1 MNTRKMIFKSALF
14 LQILTVIQFGSV
26 YAQEKKTDP
35 NTIEYQI
42 TPGSILLNG
51 SLVKDDKGI
60 QSIELALLEPMNKY
74 GLLRVRISLA
84 DIDTKLIGDNADL
97 KLIGANQ
104 KGELFFYL
112 TDPKV
117 ILVYGTDNKMSI
129 VAPIH
134 EYMETGMGFSK
145 STLAKSNE
153 FNRFIVNSNGDLL
166 FAAKDKRLFRI
177 AKEGL
182 EEIFRFPGSH
192 TIICS
197 LPARICVDSKN
208 RAYAYAIDNNT
219 FQYGLYL
226 FEKDKKPE
234 LLTNVKTTIS
244 RYANKDQ
251 EIEWSK
257 LVADPE
263 VLDFFTVDP
272 YYTSKGGNPG
282 GHYQNLMADTMAF
295 TLDPSDNLI
304 LPGKASITVKDEDGN
319 DIQTRVSAIVSIDSN
334 GKKTSLHVFNKELL
348 FHPYLIYVL
357 KDNLVAFSAEEL
369 LIFKS
374 DELYYVDLVKSNY
387 KPNYKILYPEGGPFG
402 YEEKLAQWFQFFPA
416 VRSLKVFAL
425 MRESEK
431 QKPKFGDLEV
441 EAK

>member
-1 MNTRKMIFKSALF
+1 MIFKSALF
-14 LQILTVIQFGSV
+14 LQILTVILFGSV

-60 QSIELALLEPMNKY
+60 QSIELALLEPMNKF
-74 GLLRVRISLA
+74 GQLRVRISLA
-84 DIDTKLIGDNADL
+84 DIDTKLIGYNADL

-134 EYMETGMGFSK
+134 EYMETDKGFGNSSYFDK
-145 STLAKSNE
+145 CNN

-244 RYANKDQ
+244 RYENKDE
-251 EIEWSK
+251 EIKWAK

-263 VLDFFTVDP
+263 FLDFFTLDP
-272 YYTSKGGNPG
+272 YATSKGGNPTG
-282 GHYQNLMADTMAF
+282 AYQSLMADTMAF

-304 LPGKASITVKDEDGN
+304 LPGKAFITVKDEDGN

-374 DELYYVDLVKSNY
+374 DELYYVDLVKSKY
-387 KPNYKILYPEGGPFG
+387 QPNHKILYPQTTSDFSE

-416 VRSLKVFAL
+416 VRPLKVFAL

>member
-14 LQILTVIQFGSV
+14 LQILTVILFGSV

-84 DIDTKLIGDNADL
+84 DIDTKLIGYNADL

-112 TDPKV
+112 TDPKI

-134 EYMETGMGFSK
+134 EYMETGKGFGK
-145 STLAKSNE
+145 SFIDKSND

-263 VLDFFTVDP
+263 FLDFFTVDP
-272 YYTSKGGNPG
+272 YYTSKRGNPG
-282 GHYQNLMADTMAF
+282 GDYQNLMADTMAF

-374 DELYYVDLVKSNY
+374 DELYYVDLVKSKY
-387 KPNYKILYPEGGPFG
+387 QPNHKILYPEGGPFG

-416 VRSLKVFAL
+416 DRSLKVFAL